1 MNTPSKQTP
10 HEYYSS
16 YETCRNRWFDLYDEE
31 LEDIDITK
39 ERP

>member
-1 MNTPSKQTP
+1 MSTPSKQTP
-10 HEYYSS
+10 QEYYAS

-31 LEDIDITK
+31 IEDIDITE